1 MYHEISTYQYRSTPA
16 PSSAQNNKCFLFK
29 AYRFSFALINHCLKF
44 CILPAFLSLLFIR
57 VLEIKMS
64 SNRRSSAVWQYFQEI
79 KEGKKSNWICVIC
92 KTVATSATTSDNAG

>member
-1 MYHEISTYQYRSTPA
+1 
-16 PSSAQNNKCFLFK
+16 
-29 AYRFSFALINHCLKF
+29 
-44 CILPAFLSLLFIR
+44 LFIR

-79 KEGKKSNWICVIC
+79 KEDKKSNWICVIC